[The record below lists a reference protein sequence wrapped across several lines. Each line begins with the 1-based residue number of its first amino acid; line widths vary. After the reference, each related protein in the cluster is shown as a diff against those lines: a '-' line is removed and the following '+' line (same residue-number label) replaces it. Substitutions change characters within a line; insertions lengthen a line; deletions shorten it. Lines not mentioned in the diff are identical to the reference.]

1 MSNKRTLR
9 TESGHPG
16 AAEQALH
23 RAVREGDLPGAAD
36 ALYAGADPNAR
47 DPLGYPALSRAAA
60 LGRTQLTELLL
71 TAGADPLLPDVR
83 MGTSPLHKAA
93 QGGCVDVV
101 RLLLDHG
108 AFVDAQAPTTG
119 HTPLIDAV
127 WYKHPPVV
135 ELLLDRG
142 ANPDVRAHAGY
153 RADELG
159 PLVCEEDQS
168 VYVRLIEAARARRA
182 RAAGAAL
189 RLAALSGDA
198 TGARAALATGADADV
213 KAPDGHTALLD
224 ASREGHPA
232 VVAALLAH
240 GADPTVVDHLMKA
253 TPAHKAAYM
262 GRPEVMREL
271 VADGRVELDAQG
283 PYNGYTAL
291 HDAVWHGHTETV
303 RVLLEAGVRTDLAG
317 WDGLTPLD
325 MARRYGY
332 DDIVALLEKAGRAPE
347 GA

>member
-1 MSNKRTLR
+1 MSNKRTRR

-168 VYVRLIEAARARRA
+168 VYVRLIEAARA
-182 RAAGAAL
+182 AAV
-189 RLAALSGDA
+189 AALSTA
-198 TGARAALATGADADV
+198 CCAEDV
-213 KAPDGHTALLD
+213 
-224 ASREGHPA
+224 
-232 VVAALLAH
+232 
-240 GADPTVVDHLMKA
+240 
-253 TPAHKAAYM
+253 
-262 GRPEVMREL
+262 
-271 VADGRVELDAQG
+271 
-283 PYNGYTAL
+283 
-291 HDAVWHGHTETV
+291 
-303 RVLLEAGVRTDLAG
+303 
-317 WDGLTPLD
+317 
-325 MARRYGY
+325 
-332 DDIVALLEKAGRAPE
+332 RAPATISSPTKSTAGTRTAASTLTE
-347 GA
+347 PASPHHHRIPHRREFMVDLRRPGWER